1 MIVRMRMVQTPGSV
15 QRSNSPILK
24 ISWST
29 TISEPAWLGTSL
41 LHPKE
46 PKGMGNNASKVGSIN
61 KNRYNKTTK
70 TTNGGWGSAERALTR
85 FIITDNLVWVS
96 LTLLVCVL
104 GFLTGGGLQH
114 LICVLFLLF
123 VLSQASRSPTRV
135 PGWITK
141 GNGSEAMTGETIV
154 ADGAKARAQADL
166 MAAVLRQH
174 ASSAIFSSHW
184 IPEHGLGLS

>member
-1 MIVRMRMVQTPGSV
+1 MVQLPGAV
-15 QRSNSPILK
+15 QRSNSQILW

-29 TISEPAWLGTSL
+29 TGSEPAWLGTFL
-41 LHPKE
+41 LHSKE
-46 PKGMGNNASKVGSIN
+46 PKGMGNASKVGTIS

-85 FIITDNLVWVS
+85 FIITDNLIWVS

-123 VLSQASRSPTRV
+123 VLSQASISPTRV
-135 PGWITK
+135 PGWNTK
-141 GNGSEAMTGETIV
+141 GSGSEAGTGETIV
-154 ADGAKARAQADL
+154 ADGAKAQAQADL
-166 MAAVLRQH
+166 MAAVLRRH
-174 ASSAIFSSHW
+174 ASSALFSSH
-184 IPEHGLGLS
+184 